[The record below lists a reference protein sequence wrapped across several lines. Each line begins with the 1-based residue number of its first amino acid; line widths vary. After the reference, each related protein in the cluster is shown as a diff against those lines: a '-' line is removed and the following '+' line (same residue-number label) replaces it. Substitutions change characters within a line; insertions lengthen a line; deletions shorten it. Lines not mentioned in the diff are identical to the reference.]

1 MKNVVQSVSNEE
13 SCIGTHEIVET
24 ANSGSSASHEINTSP
39 SQGDAAAVPT
49 QEQRPRTR
57 LQNNIKRPKW
67 FSDYVCLLSCAR
79 EPNSWHEAIENADW
93 RGAMD
98 IEYGALIKNNI

>member
-39 SQGDAAAVPT
+39 SQGDAAAAPT
-49 QEQRPRTR
+49 
-57 LQNNIKRPKW
+57 
-67 FSDYVCLLSCAR
+67 
-79 EPNSWHEAIENADW
+79 
-93 RGAMD
+93 
-98 IEYGALIKNNI
+98 